1 MQFYPENTIVPKGL
15 PTEEFHLRPLRV
27 SDAEIDY
34 AAVMKS
40 KSMLRLM
47 SQSGQPQDGF
57 TLEMNRKDL
66 QEHEQE
72 HDEGIA
78 FTYTVLSPTERTCL
92 GCVYRTLEGRSNEG

>member
-1 MQFYPENTIVPKGL
+1 MKRKSISIELSTARMQFYPENTIVPKGL

-47 SQSGQPQDGF
+47 SQSG
-57 TLEMNRKDL
+57 
-66 QEHEQE
+66 
-72 HDEGIA
+72 
-78 FTYTVLSPTERTCL
+78 
-92 GCVYRTLEGRSNEG
+92 